1 MDSLPQ
7 KIVGMSNEEYQ
18 TKKGYL
24 RRSYLHSVC
33 KYGGE
38 AQQWLDSGRSLFS
51 GSAAT
56 TLGSKFDQMVTG
68 EKGLCNGNDIESQL
82 AVPPADVLAS
92 NGARRGG
99 KFDAWKAEAEKQGLI
114 DCSNEEREKLL
125 CMGQSLLANPAAV
138 ELIRETVETQ
148 VSVFFELYGQPC
160 MVRPDGCCADRWWDL
175 KSTSATWD
183 KIHFSVNDYGYAMQ
197 EFLYVE
203 AAKAIGLPHH
213 RMPFVFVQ
221 TMAPFACR
229 VFLLPEDM
237 VEEAGRQLRNV
248 MEEVRLRRETGVY
261 LPVEHGEIT
270 EMVVPA
276 WANKKTEE
284 VLI

>member
-92 NGARRGG
+92 NGARSGG
-99 KFDAWKAEAEKQGLI
+99 KFASRSGIKFALSAHIQKYGIKPSLFFTKPFEKAFKKLPDILI
-114 DCSNEEREKLL
+114 DKYGLDAERELN
-125 CMGQSLLANPAAV
+125 S
-138 ELIRETVETQ
+138 I
-148 VSVFFELYGQPC
+148 
-160 MVRPDGCCADRWWDL
+160 L
-175 KSTSATWD
+175 KQNL
-183 KIHFSVNDYGYAMQ
+183 KNI
-197 EFLYVE
+197 
-203 AAKAIGLPHH
+203 K
-213 RMPFVFVQ
+213 
-221 TMAPFACR
+221 
-229 VFLLPEDM
+229 
-237 VEEAGRQLRNV
+237 
-248 MEEVRLRRETGVY
+248 
-261 LPVEHGEIT
+261 
-270 EMVVPA
+270 
-276 WANKKTEE
+276 
-284 VLI
+284 

>member
-1 MDSLPQ
+1 MNSLPR
-7 KIVGMSNEEYQ
+7 KVVGMPNEEYQ
-18 TKKGYL
+18 SL
-24 RRSYLHSVC
+24 RVMRRSYLHSVC

-38 AQQWLDSGRSLFS
+38 AQQWLDGGRSLFS

-56 TLGSKFDQMVTG
+56 SLGSKFDTLVTG
-68 EKGLCNGNDIESQL
+68 PKGLCAGNDIESQL
-82 AVPPADVLAS
+82 AVPPAEVLAS

-99 KFDAWKAEAEKQGLI
+99 KYEAWKAEAEKQGLI
-114 DCSNEEREKLL
+114 DCSVEEREKLL
-125 CMGQSLLANPAAV
+125 WMSQSLIRNPAAV
-138 ELIRETVETQ
+138 RLIRETVETQ
-148 VSVFFELYGQPC
+148 VSVFFRLHGHEC
-160 MVRPDGCCADRWWDL
+160 AVRPDGCCEDKWWDL

-197 EFLYVE
+197 EYMYV
-203 AAKAIGLPHH
+203 AAAQAIGLPHH

-221 TMAPFACR
+221 TMPPFACR
-229 VFLLPEDM
+229 VFYLPEDM

-261 LPVEHGEIT
+261 LPVEHEEIT

-276 WANKKTEE
+276 WNNKKTEE